1 MKKVQI
7 LQQKVESQ
15 HSYLETC
22 RRKYDELKAELSKAE
37 KRLAALEGN
46 DDHDVPLIYIV
57 TPTHNRL
64 EQKADLTRFSYT
76 LRLVKNV
83 HWIIIEDSVNKTD
96 LVKRFLANCKVPYTH
111 LFAKTPDDFKLKS
124 SDPNWLKPRGVLQR
138 NEGLKWIRTFGKSSA
153 VVYFADDDNTYDL
166 KLFEEV
172 SI

>member
-1 MKKVQI
+1 
-7 LQQKVESQ
+7 L
-15 HSYLETC
+15 
-22 RRKYDELKAELSKAE
+22 
-37 KRLAALEGN
+37 
-46 DDHDVPLIYIV
+46 

-83 HWIIIEDSVNKTD
+83 HWIVVEDSVNKTD

-111 LFAKTPDDFKLKS
+111 LFSKTPDLNRFKH
-124 SDPNWLKPRGVLQR
+124 RGVSQR

-153 VVYFADDDNTYDL
+153 VVYLADDDNTYDL

-172 SI
+172 CI